1 MIGIVLAALLWGT
14 TGTAASLL
22 PASVSPLATGAATM
36 CVGGLLLAL
45 TAPRQAAAVLRGGGA
60 SWRWIVPGALAV
72 VAYPL
77 AFYSSMS
84 LAGVAVGNVVSLGT
98 APLFAA
104 LLERL
109 LDPAARRRRLDRRWA
124 ASAGA
129 AVAGVAL
136 LATFGHGGS
145 TDAGSPGSV
154 GASAAATS
162 ATSGPGS
169 TFLVGVALGLLAGLA
184 YATYTYTA
192 GRLLDLGH
200 SSRGSMAAQFG
211 VGAVVLLPVLLL
223 TGAPIV
229 ETGSS
234 VGVHLYLALGPMFV
248 AYLLFGAGLRTV
260 SSSRATTVT
269 LLEPVVA
276 TLLAVLV
283 VGERLAPPGWLGLA
297 LVLAGVAAVVTSR
310 PTSRPTRPTSHP
322 TRLTPPPTTPPEP
335 DAPRRAVGSDA

>member
-1 MIGIVLAALLWGT
+1 VIGIVLAALLWGT

-36 CVGGLLLAL
+36 CAGGLLLAL

-60 SWRWIVPGALAV
+60 SWRWILPGALAV

-124 ASAGA
+124 LSAGA

-136 LATFGHGGS
+136 LAVFGHDGS
-145 TDAGSPGSV
+145 GSSELGS
-154 GASAAATS
+154 GSGAATTT
-162 ATSGPGS
+162 TSS
-169 TFLVGVALGLLAGLA
+169 FLAGVALGLLAGLA

-200 SSRGSMAAQFG
+200 TARGSMAAQFG
-211 VGAVVLLPVLLL
+211 VGAIALVPVLLL

-229 ETGSS
+229 ETSAS

-283 VGERLAPPGWLGLA
+283 VGERLALPGWLGLA
-297 LVLAGVAAVVTSR
+297 LVLAGVVVVVTSQPLQPR
-310 PTSRPTRPTSHP
+310 PA
-322 TRLTPPPTTPPEP
+322 
-335 DAPRRAVGSDA
+335 APRRAAASDA

>member
-60 SWRWIVPGALAV
+60 SWRWVVPGALAV

-136 LATFGHGGS
+136 LAAFGHGGS
-145 TDAGSPGSV
+145 PDAAG
-154 GASAAATS
+154 AAAS

-169 TFLVGVALGLLAGLA
+169 TFLAGVALGLLAGLA

-310 PTSRPTRPTSHP
+310 PTPSM
-322 TRLTPPPTTPPEP
+322 PPPPPEP
-335 DAPRRAVGSDA
+335 DAPRRSVGSDA

>member
-1 MIGIVLAALLWGT
+1 VIGIVLAALLWGT

-129 AVAGVAL
+129 AVVGVAL
-136 LATFGHGGS
+136 LAAFGHDEQPRDFGFV
-145 TDAGSPGSV
+145 AGPGQ
-154 GASAAATS
+154 AAAAGLQT
-162 ATSGPGS
+162 TS
-169 TFLVGVALGLLAGLA
+169 TFLAGVALGLLAGVA

-211 VGAVVLLPVLLL
+211 VGAVVLVPVLLL

-283 VGERLAPPGWLGLA
+283 VGERLALPGWLGLA

-310 PTSRPTRPTSHP
+310 PTSP
-322 TRLTPPPTTPPEP
+322 TPPMPPTPPEP
-335 DAPRRAVGSDA
+335 DAPRRSVGSDA

>member
-1 MIGIVLAALLWGT
+1 VIGIVLAALLWGT

-22 PASVSPLATGAATM
+22 PPSVSPLATGAATM

-45 TAPRQAAAVLRGGGA
+45 TAPRRAASVLRGGGA

-136 LATFGHGGS
+136 LAAFGHGGS
-145 TDAGSPGSV
+145 PDVAG
-154 GASAAATS
+154 AAAS

-169 TFLVGVALGLLAGLA
+169 TFLAGVALGLLAGLA

-200 SSRGSMAAQFG
+200 SSRGSVAAQFG
-211 VGAVVLLPVLLL
+211 VGAVVLVPVLLL
-223 TGAPIV
+223 TGGPIV
-229 ETGSS
+229 QTGTS

-283 VGERLAPPGWLGLA
+283 VGERLAPPGWRGRA
-297 LVLAGVAAVVTSR
+297 RVRAGVAAVVTSR
-310 PTSRPTRPTSHP
+310 PTPTP
-322 TRLTPPPTTPPEP
+322 TPPPTRPTPPEP
-335 DAPRRAVGSDA
+335 DAPRRSVGSDA

>member
-1 MIGIVLAALLWGT
+1 VIGIVLAALLWGT

-45 TAPRQAAAVLRGGGA
+45 TAPKQAAAVFRGGGA

-136 LATFGHGGS
+136 LAAFGHGGS
-145 TDAGSPGSV
+145 PDAAG
-154 GASAAATS
+154 AAAS

-169 TFLVGVALGLLAGLA
+169 TFLAGVALGLLAGLA

-200 SSRGSMAAQFG
+200 SSRGSVAAQFG
-211 VGAVVLLPVLLL
+211 VGAVVLVPVLLL
-223 TGAPIV
+223 TGGPIV
-229 ETGSS
+229 QTGTS

-310 PTSRPTRPTSHP
+310 PTPTPLMPTP
-322 TRLTPPPTTPPEP
+322 TPLTPTPTPPEP
-335 DAPRRAVGSDA
+335 DAPRRSVGSDA

>member
-45 TAPRQAAAVLRGGGA
+45 TAPKQAAAVFRGGGV

-109 LDPAARRRRLDRRWA
+109 LDPAVRRRRLDRRWA

-129 AVAGVAL
+129 AVVGVAL
-136 LATFGHGGS
+136 LAAFGHDEQPRDVDFGFV
-145 TDAGSPGSV
+145 AGPGQ
-154 GASAAATS
+154 AAAAGLQPT
-162 ATSGPGS
+162 S
-169 TFLVGVALGLLAGLA
+169 TFLAGVALGLLAGLA

-211 VGAVVLLPVLLL
+211 AGAVVLLPVLLL

-310 PTSRPTRPTSHP
+310 PT
-322 TRLTPPPTTPPEP
+322 PPAPPMPPTPPEP
-335 DAPRRAVGSDA
+335 DAPRRSVGSDA

>member
-136 LATFGHGGS
+136 LAASGTTS
-145 TDAGSPGSV
+145 SPATT
-154 GASAAATS
+154 ASSPVPVRPRPPACRPT
-162 ATSGPGS
+162 S
-169 TFLVGVALGLLAGLA
+169 TFLAGVALGLLAGLA

-200 SSRGSMAAQFG
+200 TARGSMAAQFG
-211 VGAVVLLPVLLL
+211 VGAVVLVPVLLL
-223 TGAPIV
+223 TGGADRRDGQLGRRAPLPRARADV
-229 ETGSS
+229 RRVPAVRGGPPHR
-234 VGVHLYLALGPMFV
+234 VQLAGDDGH
-248 AYLLFGAGLRTV
+248 AARARRRDAARGAGGGGAARP
-260 SSSRATTVT
+260 RPA
-269 LLEPVVA
+269 
-276 TLLAVLV
+276 
-283 VGERLAPPGWLGLA
+283 WLGLA

-310 PTSRPTRPTSHP
+310 PTPRPTAAR
-322 TRLTPPPTTPPEP
+322 RRA